1 MFEDQ
6 ILSECLRIKFPELGM
21 GTDLSNFN
29 IGLKTEFRM
38 IVSHHTL
45 VIKLFSRMQ
54 MCNDKYFT
62 NTLGVINQ
70 V

>member
-1 MFEDQ
+1 
-6 ILSECLRIKFPELGM
+6 M

-62 NTLGVINQ
+62 NTLGLINQ